1 MTAYEDPRRVYRL
14 LPALGE
20 FRTLLFDS
28 SVRKIMRWQRTG
40 NSGDCPRDMRAEWNG
55 DPALR
60 VADFPS
66 GYPSA
71 PVLSRRITD
80 ALHGDLTAA
89 GRFVPVRTDDPKA
102 GEFLLYAVE
111 AVVDCLDTRRSSKAK
126 KTTGDIKKAVFR
138 ANAVSYALPAF
149 RVPEAP
155 KAVYWNGWVAD
166 RLRELLGDDL
176 ETRLV
181 WSEDPGLTPHPD
193 PMGF

>member
-1 MTAYEDPRRVYRL
+1 MYRL

-20 FRTLLFDS
+20 FRTLLFDTGLGT
-28 SVRKIMRWQRTG
+28 VMRWQRTG
-40 NSGDCPRDMRAEWNG
+40 DPAHFPSELRGKWIG

-60 VADFPS
+60 VTDFPS
-66 GYPSA
+66 DYPGA

-89 GRFVPVRTDDPKA
+89 GRFVPVRTDDPEA

-138 ANAVSYALPAF
+138 PDAVAYGLPAF
-149 RVPEAP
+149 RIPEAP
-155 KAVYWNGWVAD
+155 KVVYWNGWAVD
-166 RLRELLGDDL
+166 RLRELLSDDL
-176 ETRLV
+176 EARLV
-181 WSEDPGLTPHPD
+181 WSEDPGLTPHRD